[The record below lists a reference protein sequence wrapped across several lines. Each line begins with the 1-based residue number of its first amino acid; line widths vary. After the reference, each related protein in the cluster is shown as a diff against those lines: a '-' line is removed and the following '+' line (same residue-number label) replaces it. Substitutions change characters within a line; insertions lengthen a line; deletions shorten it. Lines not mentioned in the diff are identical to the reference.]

1 MAHPIT
7 SNHDGGEHVADL
19 DLRPNEASGLLAVD
33 DAELLAHY
41 GWDRAFWTVL
51 DEVDAADCVG
61 LIGHRAGAALA
72 ESWAIGQLGG
82 RRTDD
87 GAPAQDAEA
96 LARWDGWVYVFG
108 SHHGGKQGPIRE
120 REQWIARFLEA
131 DVKPDP
137 GDRPCVDLTVVN
149 TRFRLHRLV
158 NDALRERGVELL
170 ELRPATKRA
179 FIDATVAQLAGTPAE
194 GRVRADDWTIN
205 IEGAE
210 FSADG
215 ALLLG
220 LRFPVTAAGRPL
232 LVQLDG
238 CAGLFEDPP
247 RWPAVTAVWT
257 VDAVG
262 RGGRLAGVRDLC
274 VVGDAVHVVTGDLDS
289 AGKGSVI
296 REDYPEGSETVSTHF
311 ETHLRGEAGVA
322 LPARTVEE
330 FSAYPRIEGIAADRD
345 GQFFYVSDEDETVR
359 LRCTPL
365 LADRD

>member
-1 MAHPIT
+1 MTA
-7 SNHDGGEHVADL
+7 HDGGEHLADL

-61 LIGHRAGAALA
+61 LVGHRAGGPLA
-72 ESWAIGQLGG
+72 DGWGIAQLSAT
-82 RRTDD
+82 RSDD
-87 GAPAQDAEA
+87 AGPAQDAEA

-120 REQWIARFLEA
+120 REQWVARFREA
-131 DVKPDP
+131 DVVP
-137 GDRPCVDLTVVN
+137 GADDRPCVDLTVVN
-149 TRFRLHRLV
+149 TGFRIHRLV
-158 NDALRERGVELL
+158 NDALRARGVTLL
-170 ELRPATKRA
+170 EMRPATKRG

-194 GRVRADDWTIN
+194 GLVHGDDWTIN
-205 IEGAE
+205 VEGAE
-210 FSADG
+210 FTADG

-247 RWPAVTAVWT
+247 RWPQVTEVWT

-262 RGGRLAGVRDLC
+262 RGGTLAGVRDLC

-296 REDYPEGSETVSTHF
+296 REDYPEGGDTVSTHF
-311 ETHLRGEAGVA
+311 ETQLRRDAGGP
-322 LPARTVEE
+322 LPARVVEE
-330 FSAYPRIEGIAADRD
+330 FPAYPRIEGIAADRD
-345 GQFFYVSDEDETVR
+345 GQFFYVSDEDEAVR
-359 LRCTPL
+359 LRSTPL
-365 LADRD
+365 LAERD